1 MTSFAVTVENIGK
14 VYDGDSREEAHEDF
28 LLYRRRSILNMGRGA
43 QEDVTLWADGEPVA
57 DHCGS
62 CPTAADVQDALA
74 WSSNTGWQAATGPGA
89 ATLTKGKWRLT
100 WRTVEDQW
108 VEYTLASGQITRSGA
123 YLDQLLA
130 QTKRELT
137 ELAGAL

>member
-1 MTSFAVTVENIGK
+1 MTSYSVTVGNIGT
-14 VYDGDSREEAHEDF
+14 SQHETLEEAEDDF
-28 LLYRRRSILNMGRGA
+28 VLYRRRSILNFGRGA
-43 QEDVTLWADGEPVA
+43 QEDVTLWRDGEPIA

-74 WSSNTGWQAATGPGA
+74 WSSNTGWQAATGPNA

-130 QTKRELT
+130 QTKL
-137 ELAGAL
+137 ELAQLREAP